1 MAGTHDKPAGRA
13 DAGYAAAV
21 QDNPAYPYD
30 SDEERTIARSRRNAK
45 PGDQSDP
52 DARPGLPQH
61 R

>member
-1 MAGTHDKPAGRA
+1 MAGTHDKPTGRA

-45 PGDQSDP
+45 PGGSE
-52 DARPGLPQH
+52 
-61 R
+61 